1 MSVTKYIGIRGHR
14 GSGKISIAYLLAN
27 AIEYLI
33 DFKEFGED
41 FDGLYNG
48 WCDELMRDEQNAVY
62 NIDTP
67 HVYLESFGDL
77 PKVLTEMLTSIPH
90 EYIYSDYYKDHV
102 IISVRTME
110 SEILDDDSLLKLQK
124 DTHIW
129 LSDELINYVDK
140 YGFDK
145 GGYEYWMTLREFIL
159 YYAKV
164 TSKYVGNDVWVKL
177 LRMNEKRDFEM
188 QNKYNVFG
196 KSDKYKIF
204 VDLKAPTEVS
214 YVKDNDGI
222 IIKIDRPNNIK
233 EKGFDKLENDV
244 RIDWKLYIDGSLYSL
259 KESIMELAK
268 IIKNR

>member
-27 AIEYLI
+27 TIEYLI
-33 DFKEFGED
+33 DFKEFGDD
-41 FDGLYNG
+41 FDGLYKE
-48 WCDELMRDEQNAVY
+48 WCDELMKDEQTAVY

-77 PKVLTEMLTSIPH
+77 PKMLTEMLTSIPH

-102 IISVRTME
+102 FINIRTME
-110 SEILDDDSLLKLQK
+110 FIVMDDNEIFNFNHDLWKSQDLIELVEENGLGEFDS
-124 DTHIW
+124 
-129 LSDELINYVDK
+129 
-140 YGFDK
+140 
-145 GGYEYWMTLREFIL
+145 YWMSLREFIL

-164 TSKYVGNDVWVKL
+164 TSKYLGNDIWVKL

-188 QNKYNVFG
+188 QNKYNIFG

-233 EKGFDKLENDV
+233 EKGFDKLENDT
-244 RIDWKLYIDGSLYSL
+244 RIDWRLYIDGSLYSL
-259 KESIMELAK
+259 KESVMELAK

>member
-48 WCDELMRDEQNAVY
+48 WCNELMNDEQNAVY

-77 PKVLTEMLTSIPH
+77 PKMLTEILTSIPH
-90 EYIYSDYYKDHV
+90 EYIYSDYYKDH
-102 IISVRTME
+102 IFIDISTMKYIE
-110 SEILDDDSLLKLQK
+110 MDDNGIKNFEHD
-124 DTHIW
+124 IW
-129 LSDELINYVDK
+129 KSQDLINFVDE
-140 YGFDK
+140 YGLGEFDC
-145 GGYEYWMTLREFIL
+145 YWMTLREFIL

-164 TSKYVGNDVWVKL
+164 TSKYLGNDIWVKL

-233 EKGFDKLENDV
+233 EKGFDKLENDT